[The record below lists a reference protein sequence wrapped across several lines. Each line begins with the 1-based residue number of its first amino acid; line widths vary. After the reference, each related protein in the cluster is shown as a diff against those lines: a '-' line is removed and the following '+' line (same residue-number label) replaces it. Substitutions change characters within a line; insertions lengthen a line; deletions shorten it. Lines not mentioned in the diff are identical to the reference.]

1 MNRKFLYM
9 MCAMLIL
16 MASQCFAMGGTPPTQ
31 EGAGMSK
38 NVIVV
43 MATSKGTMKLELY
56 PDKAPITVQNF
67 LSYADRGF
75 YDGTIF
81 HRVIPGF
88 MIQGGGFEKGMVQ
101 KSASGP
107 IKNEAGNGLKNER
120 GTIAMARTSDVDSAT
135 DQFFINVADN
145 TALDHQNDTQQGFGY
160 CVFGKVMDGMDT
172 AYAISMVQTHTLGYY
187 DDVPVDDVVIMS
199 VKKI

>member
-1 MNRKFLYM
+1 VRKCVYI
-9 MCAMLIL
+9 MCAVLVL
-16 MASQCFAMGGTPPTQ
+16 MAGRCFAMGGTPPTQ
-31 EGAGMSK
+31 EGANMPK

-43 MATSKGTMKLELY
+43 METSMGTMKLELY

-67 LSYADRGF
+67 LSYVDKGF

-81 HRVIPGF
+81 HRVIPDF

-101 KSASGP
+101 KSASAP

-120 GTIAMARTSDVDSAT
+120 GTIAMARTTDVDSAT

-145 TALDHQNDTQQGFGY
+145 TALDHQNETQQGFGY
-160 CVFGKVMDGMDT
+160 CVFGKVIDGMDT
-172 AYAISMVQTHTLGYY
+172 AYAISMVQTRTLGYF
-187 DDVPVDDVVIMS
+187 DDVPVDDVTINS
-199 VKKI
+199 VRKI